1 MKRHPVKNDTN
12 TPSGQRIF
20 GRYSEKY
27 IWTTQIYPTLYCRTQ
42 SKSSMSP
49 QAWVKRW
56 YNHQCPWVVITIQ
69 NQCTLSQFSAIYFRI
84 FTSILLTY
92 KQQWRNHRSI
102 ENQCT
107 ITASPHFVPN
117 WPRYGFNVSNFT
129 HLRLH
134 PAENMFKSCAKKCFK
149 ISSGVRGNIFLANS
163 YLFMRL
169 FVIRGGNWIWNG
181 IYSQPAI

>member
-1 MKRHPVKNDTN
+1 MIQPPMPLGGHNNSESMYPVSVQCN
-12 TPSGQRIF
+12 IF
-20 GRYSEKY
+20 QDFYQH
-27 IWTTQIYPTLYCRTQ
+27 IVDI
-42 SKSSMSP
+42 
-49 QAWVKRW
+49 QATMTEPPFQV
-56 YNHQCPWVVITIQ
+56 
-69 NQCTLSQFSAIYFRI
+69 L
-84 FTSILLTY
+84 LLT
-92 KQQWRNHRSI
+92 I

-117 WPRYGFNVSNFT
+117 RPRYGFNVSNFT

-134 PAENMFKSCAKKCFK
+134 PAENMFKSCAKK